1 LAVPVVSP
9 VPGYAGAATASFTVT
24 FPSTAPGDGEVDFG
38 SGPGCLGLVEV
49 ATHDLHPGTTQ
60 HTVVVTGNDLPG
72 TVGNNGI
79 LPGATY
85 WFEPVTITGTGSEID
100 DNHGAC
106 YSVSLPRS

>member
-1 LAVPVVSP
+1 MV
-9 VPGYAGAATASFTVT
+9 SFTVT

-49 ATHDLHPGTTQ
+49 ASHDLHPGTTQ

-85 WFEPVTITGTGSEID
+85 WFELVTITRTGSEID

-106 YSVSLPRS
+106 YSVSLRTS

>member
-1 LAVPVVSP
+1 V
-9 VPGYAGAATASFTVT
+9 TASFTVT
-24 FPSTAPGDGEVDFG
+24 FPSAVPGQGEVLFG

-49 ATHDLHPGTTQ
+49 ATHDLHPGTTA

-85 WFEPVTITGTGSEID
+85 WFETVTVSSAGAEID
-100 DNHGAC
+100 DNGGRC
-106 YSVSLPRS
+106 YRVTIPTSVNSDG